1 MIIPSLFG
9 RSDFTDDL
17 LDNFFSAPAAPE
29 KKETVSMMQTDIRE
43 YETSYE
49 LEMELPGYQKSD
61 IQIELK
67 DGYLT
72 ISAVHEVNAEDKGTP
87 GRYIRKERY
96 TGSCRRSFYIGKH
109 VKQDDVRAAFE
120 NGILKL
126 AFPKENAKPQEEEK
140 KFIFIE

>member
-9 RSDFTDDL
+9 RTDFTDDL
-17 LDNFFSAPAAPE
+17 WDNFFSAPAPQE
-29 KKETVSMMQTDIRE
+29 KKQEISMMQTDIRE
-43 YETSYE
+43 LENGFE

-72 ISAVHEVNAEDKGTP
+72 ISAVHEVNTEDKGE

-96 TGSCRRSFYIGKH
+96 TGSCRRRFFIGKH
-109 VKQDDVRAAFE
+109 VKQEDVRAAFE
-120 NGILKL
+120 NGVLTL
-126 AFPKENAKPQEEEK
+126 AFPKENAKPQSEEK
-140 KFIFIE
+140 KLISID